1 MWAYF
6 GAAAAS
12 FEEEE
17 EEEGSEEGRLTRDFG
32 MEAREEM
39 DWRV

>member
-1 MWAYF
+1 VYF
-6 GAAAAS
+6 GAATSAS
-12 FEEEE
+12 FEE